1 MHLSTLKRVE
11 PLHRQQIIPEKVMFS
26 KFMPAFFTFT
36 LLGALASCASAP
48 PSSPADGIWDFTMS
62 SPFGAVNATA
72 TMTTDGDV
80 LNGSFD
86 LGNGRMLAIE
96 NGVITDSQIS
106 FSIQRDGSDMVYE
119 MSATIEGNTATGI
132 AKAMG
137 AVVPWTMTRQQ

>member
-1 MHLSTLKRVE
+1 MIR
-11 PLHRQQIIPEKVMFS
+11 
-26 KFMPAFFTFT
+26 KFIPAFFTVT

-48 PSSPADGIWDFTMS
+48 ASSPANGSWDFTMS
-62 SPFGAVNATA
+62 SPFGEAVEAKV
-72 TMTTDGDV
+72 TMAADGGT

-86 LGNGRMLAIE
+86 LGNGRLLAIE
-96 NGVITDSQIS
+96 NGVVTDSQIS

-137 AVVPWTMTRQQ
+137 AEVPWTMTRQQ